1 MVADRNTYKG
11 KVVDR
16 ASVWVCGSYLKFLP
30 FTPKAGEIVKPED
43 YKHLIFT
50 PDISDEGKERG
61 IRVFEVAEETVSQC
75 TGLKDCTGRVIF
87 ENDIVLVGA
96 SLFVVVWAG
105 NRFALEAPNGVCAEI
120 TDDLRIEVKGNILEQ
135 PEIIE
140 NLQT

>member
-30 FTPKAGEIVKPED
+30 FTPKAGQVIEPED

-75 TGLKDCTGRVIF
+75 TGLKDYTGRVIF

-96 SLFVVVWAG
+96 SLFVVKWVG
-105 NRFALEAPNGVCAEI
+105 NRFALEAPNGACAEV
-120 TDDLRIEVKGNILEQ
+120 TDDLIMKVKGNTTEQSKVLEC
-135 PEIIE
+135 
-140 NLQT
+140 LQT

>member
-11 KVVDR
+11 RAIDR
-16 ASVWVCGSYLKFLP
+16 TAVWVCGSYMKFLP
-30 FTPKAGEIVKPED
+30 FTPKSDYVVQPED

-61 IRVFEVAEETVSQC
+61 IRVFEVAEETVCQC

-96 SLFVVVWAG
+96 SLFVVKWEM
-105 NRFALEAPNGVCAEI
+105 NRFSLEAPNGVCVEI
-120 TDDLRIEVKGNILEQ
+120 TDDLIMKVKGTIVEQ
-135 PEIIE
+135 QETLDSIHA
-140 NLQT
+140 